1 MQLMKALTAA
11 CLLPVFA
18 CAYPVTS
25 TGSAG
30 VGNATVPPV
39 GEVRATGAAYG
50 PAEARIFDLI
60 NSERRHQG
68 LRPLVFNAQLNEM
81 ARIQAQSMAYYQK
94 MAHVLP
100 NATLPTL
107 GDRAHYVGYA
117 FMRLAENVALGY
129 PNAETVVEGWMNSH
143 GHRQNILDAGV
154 VETGIAIARS
164 ATGGVYYCQVFGRR
178 MAVGST
184 L

>member
-1 MQLMKALTAA
+1 MRTSAATAA
-11 CLLPVFA
+11 EA
-18 CAYPVTS
+18 HA
-25 TGSAG
+25 TGSAYG
-30 VGNATVPPV
+30 AT
-39 GEVRATGAAYG
+39 
-50 PAEARIFDLI
+50 EARIFDLI
-60 NSERRHQG
+60 NAERRHQG
-68 LRPLVFNAQLNEM
+68 LRPLVFNAQLNQM
-81 ARIQAQSMAYYQK
+81 ARIQAQNMAYYQK

-107 GDRAHYVGYA
+107 GDRAQYVGYP

-154 VETGIAIARS
+154 IETGIAIARS
-164 ATGGVYYCQVFGRR
+164 ATGGLYYCQVFGRQ
-178 MAVGST
+178 MVVGGA

>member
-1 MQLMKALTAA
+1 MRFLRTLLAA

-25 TGSAG
+25 TGSGA
-30 VGNATVPPV
+30 VTRPSTAAEAPP
-39 GEVRATGAAYG
+39 RATGTAYG
-50 PAEARIFDLI
+50 PTEARIFDLI
-60 NSERRHQG
+60 NAERRHQG
-68 LRPLVFNAQLNEM
+68 LRPLVFNAQLNQM
-81 ARIQAQSMAYYQK
+81 AKIQAQNMAYFQK
-94 MAHVLP
+94 MAHVIP

-107 GDRAHYVGYA
+107 GDRAHYVGYSYG
-117 FMRLAENVALGY
+117 RLAENVALGY

-154 VETGIAIARS
+154 VETGIAVAKS
-164 ATGGVYYCQVFGRR
+164 ATGGLYYCQVFGRQLSLG
-178 MAVGST
+178 GS

>member
-1 MQLMKALTAA
+1 MQFSKRLLAA
-11 CLLPVFA
+11 SLLPVFA

-30 VGNATVPPV
+30 AGHASAASPADP
-39 GEVRATGAAYG
+39 RATGSAYG
-50 PAEARIFDLI
+50 ATEARIFDLI
-60 NSERRHQG
+60 NAERRHQG
-68 LRPLVFNAQLNEM
+68 LRPLVFNAQLNQM
-81 ARIQAQSMAYYQK
+81 ARIQAQNMAYYQK

-107 GDRAHYVGYA
+107 GDRAHYVGYP

-129 PNAETVVEGWMNSH
+129 PNAETVVEGWMNSR
-143 GHRQNILDAGV
+143 GHRLNILDAGV

-164 ATGGVYYCQVFGRR
+164 ATGGLYYCQVFGRQ
-178 MAVGST
+178 MVVGGAQ
-184 L
+184 